1 MSKLAN
7 TMDSPDNARGS
18 DGPGFDSSGF
28 DILTLRLPSSGKGPL
43 ASPGL
48 IMDDES
54 TYEKADTLKPWFM
67 DTIGMEPDT
76 ALDFLVSLPA
86 RPSRGN
92 RYGTTLRFWMEAAKF
107 AIELISR
114 QRFVPTLQVHNENGH
129 DHDDIPDS
137 GVYGDGDPEK
147 FGGSYMAEWNVV
159 ITEEDYEKLRLL
171 SRGMPPCCRAI
182 LPGVVD
188 FEGNGGEGMSGNES
202 VVTNFLNSTA
212 NSFVRNSLLKRNISL
227 LKRVE
232 KDKTKRKKNLK
243 KTGKGKSE
251 RKQELTVPEMWL
263 QALSGEEPMFEISAK
278 KAEQFSRKL
287 NTWLVRILPVDMDA
301 PFRTCFRLE
310 PPEPVSAEIGDENGD
325 SERNIEKEM
334 KITMNP
340 NGTVKRKRGR
350 PPKVRDEDSPGKVE
364 VEERPP
370 GSKSCETI
378 DQVAVEW
385 NVTFHLQARD
395 DKSLLVP
402 ADVIWNSHGHAP
414 NFLKRKFEKPQE
426 RLLGDLGRA
435 STIFPMIDESLQSS
449 CPVAVSLNTSQAYSF
464 LRESAPLLEQ
474 NGFGVLLPA
483 WWEKPAVRVGVK
495 LNVKSKEK
503 IPKIGSGHFGLK
515 SILEYS
521 WEVALGDETFSPRE
535 FEELSRLKV
544 PLVRVKG
551 QWVELRKED
560 VEKAITFF
568 SKKHGRR
575 GKGEME
581 MGQALRLAMGRED
594 AEAGL
599 PVVDIEAKGWVGDV
613 FRRLSGGI
621 RIGSLHTPG
630 GFNGKLR
637 PYQLRGYSWMDF
649 MKRFGF
655 GACLADDMGLGKTIQ
670 FITLMLRER
679 SRSSRTRQNPTLII
693 CPMSVV
699 GNWKKEIECFAP
711 SLDVMVHHG
720 QNRLSGEDFLDEVRK
735 NDVVLSTYA
744 LALRDQVEFSSVNW
758 QCISLDEAQKI
769 KNPAAKQTRA
779 IKKLEADYRVAL
791 TGTPVENRLSEL
803 WSIMDFLNPGYLG
816 SVKEFHKSFALPIE
830 KYRNKEKSETLRD
843 LIRPFVLRRLKSD
856 PKIIKDLPEK
866 MEMKVFCNLSKEQ
879 ASLYE
884 AFVNERMDKIENSSG
899 IQRKGLV
906 LSSLV
911 GLKQICN
918 HPALF
923 VKDGSSL
930 PDRSGKLARLTEMLE
945 EVLAEGD
952 KALIFTQ
959 FAEMGVML
967 RHYLRET
974 LGCETL
980 FLHGGTTKKQ
990 RDAMISRFQAGQDG
1004 QGEQGIRLDQAGQDG
1019 YGGHDGPP
1027 LFVLSLKAG
1036 GLGLNLTAA
1045 NHVFHFDRWWN
1056 PAVENQA
1063 TDRAFRIGQKK
1074 NVQVH
1079 KFVCAGTLEERI
1091 DAMIDQKKELAE
1103 SIVGAGE
1110 GWITELSTDRLR
1122 EIFSLNREEM
1132 GGV

>member
-1 MSKLAN
+1 MQVLHAIWDSSESRKLHIWAESSDMGQKVPKKATRSKKPMLHPFSVSREKLTKVVNRLAD
-7 TMDSPDNARGS
+7 TADSPDHTQ
-18 DGPGFDSSGF
+18 GFDSSGF

-43 ASPGL
+43 PSPGL
-48 IMDDES
+48 IIEDES
-54 TYEKADTLKPWFM
+54 THEKADALKPWFM
-67 DTIGMEPDT
+67 DTITMEPDT

-86 RPSRGN
+86 RPPRGI
-92 RYGTTLRFWMEAAKF
+92 RYGTTIQFWMETANF
-107 AIELISR
+107 ALELISR
-114 QRFVPTLQVHNENGH
+114 QRFVPTLQANDGPGKG
-129 DHDDIPDS
+129 HDDILETS
-137 GVYGDGDPEK
+137 MGDP
-147 FGGSYMAEWNVV
+147 GTYGRSYIAEWNVV
-159 ITEEDYEKLRLL
+159 ITKEDYEKMQFL
-171 SRGMPPCCRAI
+171 SIGMPPCCRAM
-182 LPGVVD
+182 LPEGIVSGGNREDGVPD
-188 FEGNGGEGMSGNES
+188 TSS
-202 VVTNFLNSTA
+202 IVTDFLNSTVDA
-212 NSFVRNSLLKRNISL
+212 FIRNSLLKRNISL
-227 LKRVE
+227 FH
-232 KDKTKRKKNLK
+232 KK
-243 KTGKGKSE
+243 GKGKSE
-251 RKQELTVPEMWL
+251 RKKNPRVAEMWM
-263 QALSGEEPMFEISAK
+263 QALSGEEPVVEITGE

-287 NTWLVRILPVDMDA
+287 DTWLVRILPVDLDA

-310 PPEPVSAEIGDENGD
+310 PPEPVEAEIGD
-325 SERNIEKEM
+325 
-334 KITMNP
+334 
-340 NGTVKRKRGR
+340 KRG
-350 PPKVRDEDSPGKVE
+350 
-364 VEERPP
+364 VEER
-370 GSKSCETI
+370 GHGGKNHENI
-378 DQVAVEW
+378 DCKAGKW
-385 NVTFHLQARD
+385 NITFHLQAKD

-402 ADVIWNSHGHAP
+402 ADVIWNSHGNAP
-414 NFLKRKFEKPQE
+414 TFLKRKFEKPQE

-435 STIFPMIDESLQSS
+435 STIFPVIDESLQVS
-449 CPVAVSLNTSQAYSF
+449 CPVAVSLNTSQAYNF

-483 WWEKPAVRVGVK
+483 WWEKPAVKVGVK
-495 LNVKSKEK
+495 LNVKSKGG
-503 IPKIGSGHFGLK
+503 IPKIGSGLFGLK

-521 WEVALGDETFSPRE
+521 WEVALGDETFSPEE
-535 FEELSRLKV
+535 FEELSMLKV

-560 VEKAITFF
+560 VEKAIAFF
-568 SKKHGRR
+568 SKKHGRQ

-581 MGQALRLAMGRED
+581 MGQAIRLAMGREYP
-594 AEAGL
+594 EAGL
-599 PVVDIEAKGWVGDV
+599 PVVDIEAQGWVGDV
-613 FRRLSGGI
+613 FRKLSGGI
-621 RIGSLHTPG
+621 TIGSLHTPG

-637 PYQLRGYSWMDF
+637 PYQTRGYSWMDF
-649 MKRFGF
+649 MTRFGF

-670 FITLMLRER
+670 FITLMLREKG
-679 SRSSRTRQNPTLII
+679 RSSRTGPDPTLII

-699 GNWKKEIECFAP
+699 GNWKKEIQRFAP
-711 SLDVMVHHG
+711 SLKVMVHHG
-720 QNRLSGEDFLDEVRK
+720 QNRLSGEDFLTEVRK

-744 LALRDQVEFSSVNW
+744 LVLRDLDEFSTVHW
-758 QCISLDEAQKI
+758 HCISLDEAQSI
-769 KNPAAKQTRA
+769 KNPTAKQTRA

-816 SVKEFHKSFALPIE
+816 SSKEFHKAFALPIE
-830 KYRNKEKSETLRD
+830 KYHNKEKSETLRN
-843 LIRPFVLRRLKSD
+843 LIQPFVLRRLKSD
-856 PKIIKDLPEK
+856 PRIIKDLPEK
-866 MEMKVFCNLSKEQ
+866 MEMKVFCNLTPEQ

-884 AFVNERMDKIENSSG
+884 AFVSERMDKIENSSG

-923 VKDGSSL
+923 VKDGSPL
-930 PDRSGKLARLTEMLE
+930 PERSGKLARLTEMLE

-967 RHYLRET
+967 RHYLQET

-990 RDAMISRFQAGQDG
+990 RDAMISRFQTGQNG
-1004 QGEQGIRLDQAGQDG
+1004 QGEQGIHM
-1019 YGGHDGPP
+1019 GHDGHDGYRGHDVYDSPP

-1045 NHVFHFDRWWN
+1045 SHVFHFDRWWN

-1063 TDRAFRIGQKK
+1063 TDRVFRIGQKK

-1079 KFVCAGTLEERI
+1079 KFVCVGTLEERI
-1091 DAMIDQKKELAE
+1091 DAMIEKKKELVE